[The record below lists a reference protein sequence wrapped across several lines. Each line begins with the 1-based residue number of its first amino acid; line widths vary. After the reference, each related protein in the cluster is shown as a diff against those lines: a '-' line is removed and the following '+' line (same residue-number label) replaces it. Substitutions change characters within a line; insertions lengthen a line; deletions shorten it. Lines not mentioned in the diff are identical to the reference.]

1 MFKIKAYVYQ
11 NMINNSKQNINPEEA
26 LWRMKAIGAGRSR
39 GEYRRRWPK
48 SFQRVEEIDI

>member
-26 LWRMKAIGAGRSR
+26 LWRMRAIGAGRSK
-39 GEYRRRWPK
+39 GEYRQRWSK